1 MRKTKIFIAV
11 LAIAF
16 ALGLFF
22 REDILNFYS
31 TSILKLPSELPEIA
45 KEISAPVKKEIEKQ
59 VFTPPPLKAPKEAA
73 ESSLTRAGVIQWTN
87 IQREEN
93 GLASLK
99 ENIKLNEAANAK
111 LQDMFQ
117 NQYFAHYSPDG
128 DGVADLA
135 ENVSYKFLAIGENLA
150 LGNFENDKILVQAWM
165 DSPGH
170 RANILNSKY
179 QEIGIAVGKGIYEGK
194 TTWLAVQHFGLP
206 FSACPQPSQSF
217 KATINENQTRILE
230 LQSELLFLK
239 EEILKISPKRGI
251 EYIQAIEQYNAL
263 ILQYNIFV
271 EANKALI
278 NAYNSQVDLFNK
290 CVAEFGG

>member
-1 MRKTKIFIAV
+1 
-11 LAIAF
+11 L
-16 ALGLFF
+16 
-22 REDILNFYS
+22 DFYS
-31 TSILKLPSELPEIA
+31 ASILKLPSELPEIV

-59 VFTPPPLKAPKEAA
+59 VFAPPPLKALKEVA
-73 ESSLTRAGVIQWTN
+73 ESSLTSAGVIQWTN
-87 IQREEN
+87 VQREEN
-93 GLASLK
+93 GLPALK
-99 ENIKLNEAANAK
+99 ENAELNEAANAK
-111 LQDMFQ
+111 LRDMFQ
-117 NQYFAHYSPDG
+117 NQYFAHYSPSG

-135 ENVSYKFLAIGENLA
+135 ENANYKFLAIGENLA

-179 QEIGIAVGKGIYEGK
+179 QEIGVAVGKGVYEGK

-206 FSACPQPSQSF
+206 FSACPQPSLSF

-230 LQSELLFLK
+230 LQSELLSLK
-239 EEILKISPKRGI
+239 DEIFKISPKRRI

-263 ILQYNIFV
+263 VSQYNAFV

-278 NAYNSQVDLFNK
+278 NTYNSQVDLFNK
-290 CVAEFGG
+290 CVAEFAG